1 MPKTKTQFV
10 CQQCGRVTLRMMGK
24 CPQCGTF
31 NSMVEE
37 VVVEAPKTAAGHRP
51 AGGARSAPKR
61 LSEIGH
67 DTEEERWPLPIQEFS
82 RVLGGGVVPGSLV
95 LVGGDPGIGKSTLL
109 LQLAT
114 LMAQTHGP
122 VLYVSGEESER
133 QIKMRAVRLQGE
145 QTAADG
151 ETAAEGAPPF
161 PEDLYLVT
169 ETNLDVILEHI
180 QSVQPR
186 LVIIDSIQTVYLG
199 DMTSAAG
206 SVSQVRESAVRL
218 QGLAK
223 SSGISV
229 FLIGHVTKEG
239 TLAGPRVLEHIVDTV
254 LQLEGDR
261 YQSYRLLRA
270 TKNRFGATSEVGV
283 FEMAGAG
290 MLEVRNPSEAFL
302 AERLVNTAGSAI
314 AVTMEGTRPILVEI
328 QGLTSATTFGNPRR
342 TPNGVDFNRLLLI
355 TAVLT
360 KRLGLKLGDQDVFV
374 NVVGGLKIGEPAA
387 DLAIAAAI
395 ASSVMDRPALAD
407 CALIGELGLSGELRA
422 VGQLPQ
428 RLREAKQL
436 GFRRVIVPRAMRP
449 AETKLDGLEVI
460 QARSLRDALEAAL
473 KPVERRAEGQK
484 SAAAGE

>member
-1 MPKTKTQFV
+1 MPKNKTRFV

-37 VVVEAPKTAAGHRP
+37 VVVEPPRASAHRP
-51 AGGARSAPKR
+51 AGGPRSTPKR
-61 LSEIGH
+61 LAEIESEGA
-67 DTEEERWPLPIQEFS
+67 DRWPLPIEEFS

-109 LQLAT
+109 GQMAA
-114 LMAQTHGP
+114 LMAETHGP

-133 QIKMRAVRLQGE
+133 QIKMRLARLDVRASGE
-145 QTAADG
+145 PAS
-151 ETAAEGAPPF
+151 EGARPF
-161 PEDLYLVT
+161 PEDLYLVN

-180 QSVQPR
+180 TNLRPR
-186 LVIIDSIQTVYLG
+186 LVVIDSIQTVYLG
-199 DMTSAAG
+199 DLTSAPG
-206 SVSQVRESAVRL
+206 SVSQVRECAVRL

-223 SSGISV
+223 GSGIAV

-261 YQSYRLLRA
+261 YQAFRLLRA

-283 FEMAGAG
+283 FEMAEGG

-302 AERLVNTAGSAI
+302 AERMINTAGSAI

-328 QGLTSATTFGNPRR
+328 QGLTSVTTFGNPRR

-374 NVVGGLKIGEPAA
+374 NVVGGLRIGEPAA

-395 ASSVMDRPALAD
+395 ASSTLDRPAVAD
-407 CALIGELGLSGELRA
+407 CALIGEIGLSGELRA
-422 VGQLPQ
+422 VNQLPQ

-436 GFRRVIVPRAMRP
+436 GFKRVVVPRALR
-449 AETKLDGLEVI
+449 AGETRLEGLEVV
-460 QARSLRDALEAAL
+460 QARSLREALDTAL
-473 KPVERRAEGQK
+473 KPGERRGAQ
-484 SAAAGE
+484 AG